1 MQTNT
6 KAAPPK
12 TVNDYMETQL
22 PKQRK
27 ALSKLRKII
36 LEELPGAEE
45 TISYQIPTA
54 KYKGKPVVGYAAF
67 SNHYS
72 LYPMSGSVFT
82 TLEKELAEY
91 ETSKGTVRFD
101 YDKPVPIALIKKI
114 VAEKLKQNDKKPA
127 SKKSESASSTSRAK
141 TPKLTDEEKVA
152 LHMKKLKHP
161 LKSEMEAV
169 REIIK
174 NANSKISERIK
185 WNAPSYYYK
194 EDLVTFNGWAR
205 NEVHLVFHHPSV
217 VKIKSPLLEGDYPT
231 RRMAYFR
238 EMKDIKSN
246 KKELERVI
254 NILVKN
260 MDNK

>member
-12 TVNDYMETQL
+12 NVNDYMGALL

-27 ALSKLRKII
+27 TLSKLRKII
-36 LEELPGAEE
+36 LAELPGAEE
-45 TISYQIPTA
+45 LISYQIPTA
-54 KYKGKPVVGYAAF
+54 KYNGKRVVAYAAF

-72 LYPMSGSVFT
+72 LFPMSGSVIS
-82 TLEKELAEY
+82 TLEKDLAEY
-91 ETSKGTVRFD
+91 EISKGTIRLD
-101 YDKPVPIALIKKI
+101 YNKPIPIELIKKI
-114 VAEKLKQNDKKPA
+114 VAEKLKQSEKKQP
-127 SKKSESASSTSRAK
+127 SKKTEAPSTPSRAK

-161 LKSEMEAV
+161 LKAEMEAV

-238 EMKDIKSN
+238 EMKDVKSN
-246 KKELERVI
+246 KKELERII

-260 MDNK
+260 IDTK